1 MFVLLPPFTSIIQ
14 KNFETKFSRE
24 KNNLEKQI
32 SELKKENETLSE
44 EHEIV
49 NKDFNAYKTRVHSV
63 LKQQK
68 EQRTDPAQLD
78 QAKQALILAHDQI
91 KKLHLQLELQ
101 SSKMEILQSEN
112 EKVQNQINI
121 DKNAFAELET
131 SSQNK
136 EKLLIANGLKFRIQ
150 FPLSIMFFF
159 LIKI

>member
-1 MFVLLPPFTSIIQ
+1 
-14 KNFETKFSRE
+14 
-24 KNNLEKQI
+24 
-32 SELKKENETLSE
+32 
-44 EHEIV
+44 
-49 NKDFNAYKTRVHSV
+49 V

-136 EKLLIANGLKFRIQ
+136 EKLLIANGLKLRIQ

>member
-1 MFVLLPPFTSIIQ
+1 M
-14 KNFETKFSRE
+14 
-24 KNNLEKQI
+24 
-32 SELKKENETLSE
+32 
-44 EHEIV
+44 
-49 NKDFNAYKTRVHSV
+49 

-136 EKLLIANGLKFRIQ
+136 EKLLIANGLKLRIQ

>member
-1 MFVLLPPFTSIIQ
+1 M
-14 KNFETKFSRE
+14 
-24 KNNLEKQI
+24 
-32 SELKKENETLSE
+32 
-44 EHEIV
+44 
-49 NKDFNAYKTRVHSV
+49 

-112 EKVQNQINI
+112 KKVQNQINI

-136 EKLLIANGLKFRIQ
+136 EKLLIANGLKLRIQ